1 MKIRK
6 EAGHI
11 VPRNL
16 YMKYSLLGAGII
28 LLDQITKLIVR
39 MTMFVGE
46 SIPVLGDFF
55 RLTYVQNSGAAFS
68 MFSGER
74 LLLILLPVVVVAG
87 ALFYFYKHPGK
98 HWLFYVAWS
107 MIVAG
112 GIGNLIDRAVFGWV
126 TDMLDFSI
134 FPPVF
139 NIADIGVTV
148 GCALFMLYV
157 LIEERLQKHE

>member
-1 MKIRK
+1 MIRK
-6 EAGHI
+6 EAGHD

-16 YMKYSLLGAGII
+16 YMKYGLFGMGII
-28 LLDQITKLIVR
+28 LLDQLTKILIR
-39 MTMFVGE
+39 TTMIVGE

-55 RLTYVQNSGAAFS
+55 RLTYVKNTGAAFS
-68 MFSGER
+68 MLSGKQTF
-74 LLLILLPVVVVAG
+74 LMALTVIILAG
-87 ALFYFYKHPGK
+87 VLFYFYRHPGK
-98 HWLFYVAWS
+98 HKLFYMAWT
-107 MIVAG
+107 MILAG

-148 GCALFMLYV
+148 GCGLFILYT
-157 LIEERLQKHE
+157 LMEERLQKNE

>member
-1 MKIRK
+1 M
-6 EAGHI
+6 
-11 VPRNL
+11 PRNL
-16 YMKYSLLGAGII
+16 YMRYCIWGAGMI
-28 LLDQITKLIVR
+28 LLDQITKVMVR
-39 MTMFVGE
+39 MTMSAGE
-46 SIPVLGDFF
+46 SLPVLGEFF
-55 RLTYVQNSGAAFS
+55 RITYVRNSGAAFS
-68 MFSGER
+68 MLSGAR
-74 LLLILLPVVVVAG
+74 IFLVLLPLVIIIG

-98 HWLFYVAWS
+98 HWLFYTAWT
-107 MIVAG
+107 MILAG
-112 GIGNLIDRAVFGWV
+112 GIGNLIDRVLFGWV